1 MPGFSCNRDQLDLW
15 RIDWVARGDGLS
27 QGGQYVQCTWQCDNW
42 NTESTWNDSFVLLFS
57 LSYYFKVTW
66 SESMCHIRAPEH
78 TPTHSLG
85 APIMLTCLSSDITSP
100 QHSRAKDILYIS
112 DKMGPF
118 NTIFW
123 PQGLQTNCHIV
134 SLSNS
139 SSENWIIVKKV
150 VNYSRTWN
158 EF

>member
-15 RIDWVARGDGLS
+15 RIDWVARGDWLS

-42 NTESTWNDSFVLLFS
+42 NTASTWNDSFVLLFS

-85 APIMLTCLSSDITSP
+85 ASIMLTCLSSDSGTQTTPP
-100 QHSRAKDILYIS
+100 QHSRAKDYWYIS
-112 DKMGPF
+112 DIWDHLTQYPDRKDYRL
-118 NTIFW
+118 IAI
-123 PQGLQTNCHIV
+123 LLV
-134 SLSNS
+134 SVIAHLKT
-139 SSENWIIVKKV
+139 E
-150 VNYSRTWN
+150 
-158 EF
+158 